1 MEKIYNGKNIIF
13 YLTFFILCIPII
25 KAKYKEIDLKLK
37 KGETDNNLPLYIETS
52 DSCSK
57 WIPSLFSPILIINKE
72 VKTDN
77 YSSTM
82 FEVNIQNLYS
92 NMTYDNPLKMNI
104 YSSDISIF
112 NKIYV
117 AKSSILWPTNCL
129 FGLDYSEIKSD
140 ENNLNAIKNL
150 IPGQIDKYIFSF
162 EKWDINKPNYIYS
175 KFYIGDSHENFL
187 KGAGT
192 CNIQNGT
199 GTGYYG
205 CIFNDF
211 VFLNETYSL
220 MNENN
225 KSYIIYFASEFNQ
238 IYFPNNFKNK
248 FNNCHLEENLVKEF
262 ICEDL
267 KNKDYLP
274 LKLRNDNMNIT
285 LEVDRNNRFSAD
297 SSTSNGVTNIFFHKY
312 DYIIFPLIMLKNFHT
327 QFDVEKKVISFFT
340 NDTNIL
346 ELKKE
351 EPQKTTEPENGDSNG
366 NGISTGLLILL
377 IILGILLIAGIGYG
391 GFLLYRK
398 RNLTLEKKF
407 NKYSRFEDEEGDHSL
422 MN

>member
-1 MEKIYNGKNIIF
+1 MEKIYNGKNIVF
-13 YLTFFILCIPII
+13 YLIFFILCIPII

-57 WIPSLFSPILIINKE
+57 WIPSLFSPILIINEE
-72 VKTDN
+72 VKTEN
-77 YSSTM
+77 YSLTSFKT
-82 FEVNIQNLYS
+82 NIQNPYS
-92 NMTYDNPLKMNI
+92 IMHNNKPLKMDI
-104 YSSDISIF
+104 YIHDISIF
-112 NKIYV
+112 NKIYI
-117 AKSSILWPTNCL
+117 AKSNVLWPENCL
-129 FGLDYSEIKSD
+129 FGLDYSEIKAN
-140 ENNLNAIKNL
+140 EKNLNAIQNL
-150 IPGQIDKYIFSF
+150 IPGQIDKFIFSF
-162 EKWDINKPNYIYS
+162 EKWDINKQNFIYS

-187 KGAGT
+187 NNVGT
-192 CNIQNGT
+192 CNIQN

-248 FNNCHLEENLVKEF
+248 FKNCHLEENLVKEF

-285 LEVDRNNRFSAD
+285 LEVDRKNRFSAD
-297 SSTSNGVTNIFFHKY
+297 SSTSNGVTDIIFHDF

-340 NDTNIL
+340 NDTKIL

-351 EPQKTTEPENGDSNG
+351 EPQKTDEPKNDSNG

-377 IILGILLIAGIGYG
+377 IILGILLLAGIGYG